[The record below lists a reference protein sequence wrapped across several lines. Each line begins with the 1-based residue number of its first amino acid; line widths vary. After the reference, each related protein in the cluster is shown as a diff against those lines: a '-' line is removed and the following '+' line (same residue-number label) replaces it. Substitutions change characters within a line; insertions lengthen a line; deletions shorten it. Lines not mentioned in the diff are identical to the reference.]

1 MTRPFRISVMQPTM
15 EPIDELLA
23 IARTIDR
30 YDFHTIWLAENYPW
44 WRNHSLEAR
53 SASPQSS
60 LIAHVTNRV
69 AIGWA
74 IISPYTRH
82 PIEIAMEARVMQEVA
97 GPGRFAVGL
106 GASKIFMH
114 HIGLGTD
121 PAVSKP
127 VAALRESTDIVRAV
141 LEGGEVDYTGKMFSA
156 KVPAVRA
163 DTPGPAGGV
172 PVYLAGT
179 GPQMQKLAGRIAD
192 GLLTASISTPRFME
206 YSRRNMV
213 AGAQA
218 AGRNPDEVELGATC
232 IASIAPDRE
241 EGLDG
246 AREFAGMYLANK
258 VRNIQGAA
266 DVLLES
272 AGLTQDEI
280 RPIAEAMDEG
290 GRLAAK
296 EKVTD
301 EILAKCT
308 PIAGTPKDCIAQIEA
323 FREAG
328 CDHVMLELW
337 GPDRLRQ
344 IELFGEQVLPHFF
357 GRRAA

>member
-1 MTRPFRISVMQPTM
+1 MSKPFRISVMQPTM
-15 EPIDELLA
+15 EPIDELLE

-44 WRNHSLEAR
+44 WRNHSLEGR

-69 AIGWA
+69 AVGWA

-82 PIEIAMEARVMQEVA
+82 PIEIAMEARVMQEIA
-97 GPGRFAVGL
+97 PDRFAVGL

-127 VAALRESTDIVRAV
+127 VAALRESTDIVRLV
-141 LEGGEVDYTGKMFSA
+141 LEGKEVDYTGKVFSA
-156 KVPAVRA
+156 KVPAMRA
-163 DTPGPAGGV
+163 DTPGPTGSV

-192 GLLTASISTPRFME
+192 GLLTASISTPKFME
-206 YSRRNMV
+206 YSHKNMV
-213 AGAQA
+213 AGALA
-218 AGRNPDEVELGATC
+218 AGRNPDDVELGATC
-232 IASIAPDRE
+232 ISSIALDRD
-241 EGLDG
+241 EGRDG

-266 DVLLES
+266 DVLLQS

-290 GRLAAK
+290 GRYAAK
-296 EKVTD
+296 AKVTD
-301 EILAKCT
+301 EILDKCT
-308 PIAGTPKDCIAQIEA
+308 PIAGTPQDCIAQIEA
-323 FREAG
+323 FRAAG

-337 GPDRLRQ
+337 GEDRIRQ
-344 IELFGEQVLPHFF
+344 IELFGEHVLPHFT
-357 GRRAA
+357 GRGAQ